1 MILVD
6 PMKARVM
13 ASLFS
18 SSLAMKIK
26 YDKYLKIVT
35 R

>member
-6 PMKARVM
+6 PMKAGVM

-18 SSLAMKIK
+18 SSLVMKMK
-26 YDKYLKIVT
+26 YDKYFKIAT